1 MSSKAKAAAASMFT
15 QDEEDLR
22 SVVKSWVARNCPPG
36 SWDKLDQSHSYPY
49 ELMKSIG
56 DAGWMGITFPE
67 EFGGSKN
74 DRWATACGIVTEEL
88 GRVSYSL
95 ASNYFKVAGYGET
108 ILAYGT
114 EEQKK
119 TWIPGLISGDV
130 LLALAL
136 TEPEAGS
143 DAANITTKAK
153 QTGDTFV
160 INGEKIF
167 STCSGIADRVLLVT
181 RTDDTSRHGGLT
193 VFLLDPKTSGAQFR
207 EINKL
212 GIWTNPTYN
221 IFLDDVQIPAAD
233 VLGTVGGGWG
243 VVTHSLEM
251 ERYALACAY
260 LGAATDAWSYA
271 ADYAKKRKQFG
282 RSISD
287 FQVIK
292 HRLVDM
298 HLAIDSARLATYR
311 VGELLNSGEPCA
323 MEASIAKVVASEA
336 YMKVAS
342 DGLQILGGM
351 GYTMDTPMQRHFRD
365 AKLGLIGGGSS
376 EIQRNIIAK
385 KLGL

>member
-1 MSSKAKAAAASMFT
+1 MFT

-36 SWDKLDQSHSYPY
+36 SWDKLDQSHTYPY

-74 DRWATACGIVTEEL
+74 DRWATAFGIVAEEL

-114 EEQKK
+114 EDQKK

-143 DAANITTKAK
+143 DAANVSTKAK
-153 QTGDTFV
+153 QSGDTFV
-160 INGEKIF
+160 VSGEKIF

-181 RTDDTSRHGGLT
+181 RTDNTSRHGGLT
-193 VFLLDPKTSGAQFR
+193 VFMLDPKTSGAQFR

-233 VLGTVGGGWG
+233 VLGTVGGGWD
-243 VVTHSLEM
+243 VVTHSLEI

-260 LGAATDAWSYA
+260 IGAAADAWSYA

-311 VGELLNSGEPCA
+311 VGELLNSGVPCA

-385 KLGL
+385 QLGL